1 MICDSCKQGKG
12 NNGRVA
18 TGLEGWCVNDRVAH
32 DKEPDRQG
40 IIKQVE
46 DNRLSVM
53 VQWDD
58 MPDGELDFQWSNK
71 LMLIQ
76 TYKKVEAN
84 VDKPHRCRNVMAYRT
99 RLT

>member
-1 MICDSCKQGKG
+1 
-12 NNGRVA
+12 
-18 TGLEGWCVNDRVAH
+18 
-32 DKEPDRQG
+32 
-40 IIKQVE
+40 
-46 DNRLSVM
+46 M

-84 VDKPHRCRNVMAYRT
+84 VDKPHRCPECHDIPDEAYLDGTSIPYKTYRCEDCKVEWVM
-99 RLT
+99 